1 MGTHRWGARAY
12 AEQINGSIS
21 TGEFIVSTL
30 LLISP
35 CICLKATL
43 STWSQSQQFW
53 IICVSIY
60 LSRMEIE
67 KRKEGGGKERNEGT

>member
-1 MGTHRWGARAY
+1 MHGWGAGVY
-12 AEQINGSIS
+12 AEQIKGSIY

-35 CICLKATL
+35 CICLEAAL
-43 STWSQSQQFW
+43 STWSQSHQFW

-67 KRKEGGGKERNEGT
+67 KRKEGGGKRKK